1 MPHLW
6 LTHGEYIDK
15 PSTFQQSVYIYI
27 GITNGEYIGIPPAVP
42 PWRPWCRAQVSAI
55 ALSSVLGALARQS
68 RWSEALE
75 ALERMH
81 CAQRGEEQM
90 HQVP

>member
-1 MPHLW
+1 MPHVWHSGYTSSCSPLAS
-6 LTHGEYIDK
+6 LV
-15 PSTFQQSVYIYI
+15 PSS
-27 GITNGEYIGIPPAVP
+27 
-42 PWRPWCRAQVSAI
+42 AQVSAI
-55 ALSSVLGALARQS
+55 AMSSVLGALARHS

-75 ALERMH
+75 ALETMH